1 MYVPLQVM
9 YYNPCS
15 PQWSE
20 QMKKRKSTRE
30 TQNMVQ
36 TAIWLPRDVH
46 ERLKK
51 EGGERGLGEEIRRL
65 IGEALD
71 AADVKRA
78 PDEITDEL
86 LDQIKDIARDLS
98 IDAPLWT
105 NRDAFEAFRAA
116 IIVLLENYQ
125 PPSDAAPEAAAKL
138 KAAYGDEKPEVIG
151 RILARRAI
159 YAYGRERYGAALLQK
174 LKDPSFVEKLKLE
187 RAKLQK
193 LKEAE

>member
-1 MYVPLQVM
+1 
-9 YYNPCS
+9 
-15 PQWSE
+15 
-20 QMKKRKSTRE
+20 MKKRKSTRE

-36 TAIWLPRDVH
+36 TALWLPRDVH

-65 IGEALD
+65 IGEAID
-71 AADVKRA
+71 AADAKRS
-78 PDEITDEL
+78 PDGITDEL

-98 IDAPLWT
+98 VDAPLWI

-116 IIVLLENYQ
+116 IIVLLESYQ
-125 PPSDAAPEAAAKL
+125 PPSDANPEAAAKL

-159 YAYGRERYGAALLQK
+159 YAYGRERYGTALLER
-174 LKDPSFVEKLKLE
+174 LKDPSFVEKLKALRKTE
-187 RAKLQK
+187 GGK
-193 LKEAE
+193 